1 MKRLTLSLTKPSQL
15 HLWSPIPRGEGINTS
30 PIQLIMLGLI
40 KGKWT
45 VKDNDGV
52 LITGEDYAISITNEK
67 LTLVIQ
73 DKPSA
78 KEKGKDHARM

>member
-1 MKRLTLSLTKPSQL
+1 MKKLTLSLSTPSQL

-45 VKDNDGV
+45 AREQGSV
-52 LITGEDYAISITNEK
+52 LIKGEDYAMEITNEK
-67 LTLVIQ
+67 LTLVIE

-78 KEKGKDHARM
+78 QEKGQDHARM

>member
-1 MKRLTLSLTKPSQL
+1 
-15 HLWSPIPRGEGINTS
+15 
-30 PIQLIMLGLI
+30 MLGLI

-45 VKDNDGV
+45 AREQGSV
-52 LITGEDYAISITNEK
+52 LIKGEDYAMEITNEK

-78 KEKGKDHARM
+78 KEKGKDNASM

>member
-1 MKRLTLSLTKPSQL
+1 MKTLTLNLSAKSNL

-45 VKDNDGV
+45 AREQGSV
-52 LITGEDYAISITNEK
+52 LIKGEDYAIEITNEK
-67 LTLVIQ
+67 LTLVLQ
-73 DKPSA
+73 EQPSA
-78 KEKGKDHARM
+78 KEKGKDNASM

>member
-1 MKRLTLSLTKPSQL
+1 MKKLTLSLSTTSQL

-45 VKDNDGV
+45 AREQGSV
-52 LITGEDYAISITNEK
+52 LIKGEDYAMEITNEK

-78 KEKGKDHARM
+78 KEKGKDNASM

>member
-1 MKRLTLSLTKPSQL
+1 
-15 HLWSPIPRGEGINTS
+15 
-30 PIQLIMLGLI
+30 MLGLI

-45 VKDNDGV
+45 AREQGSV
-52 LITGEDYAISITNEK
+52 LIKGEDYAMEITNEK